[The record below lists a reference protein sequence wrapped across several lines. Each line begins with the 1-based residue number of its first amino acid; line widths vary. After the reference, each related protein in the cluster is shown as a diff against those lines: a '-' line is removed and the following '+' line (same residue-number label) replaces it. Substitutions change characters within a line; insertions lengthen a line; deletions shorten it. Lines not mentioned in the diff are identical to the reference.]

1 MVFKSTLTWQREE
14 RMAAEAKAAEEAK
27 KKSESKKKPT
37 GQLKMNMKKMPPQV
51 QKRLMDAMKRKR
63 QGMR

>member
-27 KKSESKKKPT
+27 KKAEEEKTSE
-37 GQLKMNMKKMPPQV
+37 
-51 QKRLMDAMKRKR
+51 
-63 QGMR
+63 

>member
-27 KKSESKKKPT
+27 KKAKEEKKSK
-37 GQLKMNMKKMPPQV
+37 
-51 QKRLMDAMKRKR
+51 
-63 QGMR
+63 